1 MSKFAASGNRYGGGQ
16 YDDLRD
22 RMDRTLGNLS
32 AAKRDARDY
41 AGNGNASPLRQSP
54 QNRAT
59 AAESAYRPNN
69 RTNTAQPPD
78 RSFNLGPAVGRKRG
92 ASPMGSNEK
101 EDFGRSTA
109 HTANLANNT
118 THQFNDF
125 LAQIETL
132 QRERDYYANEAQIER
147 NKNAEL
153 EKEFHVLRSLISSA
167 QKPIGTEE
175 NLMVRSQYE

>member
-1 MSKFAASGNRYGGGQ
+1 
-16 YDDLRD
+16 
-22 RMDRTLGNLS
+22 
-32 AAKRDARDY
+32 
-41 AGNGNASPLRQSP
+41 
-54 QNRAT
+54 
-59 AAESAYRPNN
+59 
-69 RTNTAQPPD
+69 
-78 RSFNLGPAVGRKRG
+78 
-92 ASPMGSNEK
+92 MGSNEK

-167 QKPIGTEE
+167 
-175 NLMVRSQYE
+175 